1 MAQKPKLK
9 YMTILILYYATFFLL
24 SKLNQINKLILT
36 VNGKE
41 ITRNNTKKFIGAL
54 HLLNKS
60 VIRVKY

>member
-36 VNGKE
+36 VQFQ
-41 ITRNNTKKFIGAL
+41 IALYQRKKSIKG
-54 HLLNKS
+54 
-60 VIRVKY
+60 